1 MNLRQAGQ
9 SRPWLTVGSEV
20 NELLKRVDA
29 GEFTAF
35 TAEFDDINRR
45 WYFSG
50 QGRSGLAAQMA
61 AMRLM
66 HLGREVHF
74 LGEATAPSVRVGDGL
89 VIVSGSGETAV
100 SLGFAR
106 IAKSE
111 GVRVLAVTHKPESAL
126 AEVADT
132 VLTVPID
139 QSGQLMGSLF
149 EQAALLL
156 LDSVALGL
164 SLSRP
169 TRHWRCR
176 RSADGESHRE
186 RPLRR
191 RRSVRRYGRP
201 HELARRLP
209 DRRRAGPHVLSRR
222 SLHGHHSVDPTGA
235 ASDRAR

>member
-1 MNLRQAGQ
+1 MNSREAGQ
-9 SRPWLTVGSEV
+9 SRPWLAVGNEV

-29 GEFTAF
+29 AEFTAF
-35 TAEFDDINRR
+35 LAEFVGIKRR

-74 LGEATAPSVRVGDGL
+74 LGEATAPSVRRGDGL

-106 IAKSE
+106 IAKGE
-111 GVRVLAVTHKPESAL
+111 GARVLAVTHKPESAL
-126 AEVADT
+126 AGVADT
-132 VLTVPID
+132 VLTVPIE

-156 LDSVALGL
+156 LDSVVLGL
-164 SLSRP
+164 
-169 TRHWRCR
+169 
-176 RSADGESHRE
+176 
-186 RPLRR
+186 
-191 RRSVRRYGRP
+191 
-201 HELARRLP
+201 ARTLP
-209 DRRRAGPHVLSRR
+209 
-222 SLHGHHSVDPTGA
+222 GA
-235 ASDRAR
+235 HDIMISMHTNMQ